1 MNAARLLAARSAR
14 VHRRA
19 WTAVFAALAL
29 TSVLLGAFALAVGS
43 TALGHPRVERYA
55 AAPLVV
61 AGDQTTRYTAK
72 PWGSDP
78 ETATAALTERV
89 RVPARALDVVRAVP
103 GVREAVPDRSFQAST
118 GRASR
123 PLPGRSWGAAAL
135 APYAL
140 REGRA
145 PRAAHEAVAGGGS
158 GVRPGQRIAGQR
170 IVGVADGPR
179 ALYVTEGEARQR
191 AGRPYALDAIGVLPA
206 RGTDAGALRDRVQR
220 ALDRAGL
227 RDVGAEGRG
236 RAEGDSGAL
245 RVLTGDARGAAEH
258 FHAAP
263 ARSGLLELEGAMSAT
278 FVLVALLVV
287 SSLVAQALHQRM
299 GELVLLRTVGATPRQ
314 FRAAVMGEVLRVA
327 APAALCGAVGSVP
340 AFLALWWWLPR
351 RGAVPDGLELPTP
364 GWLFTLPLAT
374 AALTVGAASL
384 AALLASVR
392 TAKARPARAVQPP
405 GKGRRTAGL
414 VLLVLGAGSAGTAAA
429 QRGETAAAAASG
441 AAVTLVIGCALLGPW
456 IAEAAMR
463 LLHGPLRRAGG
474 PGGWLAAAN
483 CTANSRRLGAVI
495 TPVVLVTAFVLVQLS
510 AAATMRAQ
518 GGVQAGQALRA
529 DLAVTAPGDLSERA
543 LDRLRART
551 KGVTAATAV
560 LPGTVVLARKETGEP
575 RLERLPVHGVTPHGL
590 SRVLDPDVTGG
601 TLSGLRPGTVAVGAD
616 RARALGLAPGSIV
629 RLRFGDGVE
638 RKLRVTAVYARS
650 LALGDFLLSRAE
662 LARHTRESATTRILV
677 ATGGADAVG
686 ADAVGALTR
695 ALPGARVDRSPAL
708 EPPRAED
715 EAAGE
720 ALSTVAVAAIGAFA
734 ALAVLSTL
742 SLVTAGRRG
751 EFTLLRRVG
760 AGCGQARRM
769 LRFEM
774 AVVAGCGLVLGT
786 LVAALPLTAF
796 SFAMA
801 RALPYVPP
809 ALAVTVVV
817 AVAATVWAGTALPAR
832 RALGGQ

>member
-1 MNAARLLAARSAR
+1 MSAVRLLAARSAR
-14 VHRRA
+14 AHRRA
-19 WTAVFAALAL
+19 WRAVFAALAL

-61 AGDQTTRYTAK
+61 AGDQNTRYTAK

-78 ETATAALTERV
+78 ETVRAALTGPV
-89 RVPARALDVVRAVP
+89 RVPARALDVVRTVP
-103 GVREAVPDRSFQAST
+103 GVREAVPDRVFQAST

-123 PLPGRSWGAAAL
+123 PVPGRSWRAAAL

-145 PRAAHEAVAGGGS
+145 PRAAHEAVAGGDL
-158 GVRPGQRIAGQR
+158 GVRPGQRIGGHR
-170 IVGVADGPR
+170 IVGVAEGPR
-179 ALYVTEGEARQR
+179 ALYVTEREARAR
-191 AGRPYALDAIGVLPA
+191 TGHGGALDAIGVFPA
-206 RGTDAGALRDRVQR
+206 RGTDAGELRARVRR
-220 ALDRAGL
+220 ALDKAGL
-227 RDVGAEGRG
+227 RDTGAAR

-245 RVLTGDARGAAEH
+245 RVLSGDARGAAEH
-258 FHAAP
+258 VHAAP
-263 ARSGLLELEGAMSAT
+263 VRSGLLELEGAMAGT
-278 FVLVALLVV
+278 LVLVALLVV
-287 SSLVAQALHQRM
+287 SSLIAQALHQRM

-314 FRAAVMGEVLRVA
+314 FRAAVVREVLRVA

-374 AALTVGAASL
+374 AALTVGAAAL
-384 AALLASVR
+384 AALLASLR
-392 TAKARPARAVQPP
+392 TAKARPARAEQPP
-405 GKGRRTAGL
+405 GKGRRTTGL
-414 VLLVLGAGSAGTAAA
+414 VLLVLGTGSAGTAAT
-429 QRGETAAAAASG
+429 QRGEAAAAAASG

-456 IAEAAMR
+456 IARGAMR
-463 LLHGPLRRAGG
+463 LLDRPLRRAGG
-474 PGGWLAAAN
+474 PGGWLAAAH
-483 CTANSRRLGAVI
+483 CAAYSRRLGAAI

-510 AAATMRAQ
+510 AAATLRAQ
-518 GGVQAGQALRA
+518 GGAQAGEALRA
-529 DLAVTAPGDLSERA
+529 DVAVTAPGALPERA

-551 KGVTAATAV
+551 PGVAAATAV
-560 LPGTVVLARKETGEP
+560 LPGTVVLARKEAGEP
-575 RLERLPVHGVTPHGL
+575 RLERLPVRGVTPRGL
-590 SRVLDPDVTGG
+590 SRTLDPDVTEGR
-601 TLSGLRPGTVAVGAD
+601 LSGLRTGTVAVGAD
-616 RARALGLAPGSIV
+616 RARALGLSPGSTV

-638 RKLRVTAVYARS
+638 RKLRVTAVYERS

-662 LARHTRESATTRILV
+662 LARHSREPATTRLLV
-677 ATGGADAVG
+677 ATDSARA
-686 ADAVGALTR
+686 APALSR
-695 ALPGARVDRSPAL
+695 ALPGARVDRSPSL

-720 ALSTVAVAAIGAFA
+720 ALSAVAVAAIGAFA

-751 EFTLLRRVG
+751 EFALLRRVG
-760 AGCGQARRM
+760 AGRGQTRWM
-769 LRFEM
+769 LRWEA
-774 AVVAGCGLVLGT
+774 AVVAGSGLVLGA
-786 LVAALPLTAF
+786 LAAALPLTAF

-809 ALAVTVVV
+809 ALAVTVAVT
-817 AVAATVWAGTALPAR
+817 VAATVWAGTALPAR
-832 RALGGQ
+832 WALGARGASALRS